1 MNLNCFKEINLFN
14 AGTSFFKQL
23 NIRLNSSSTLS
34 LPLKSILKDKF
45 KSQEIFEK
53 VSETCF
59 LGLVDKSVF
68 DDNLSLF
75 EDKKISYEQAGKKI
89 HAGYEG
95 MMIFAVRIE
104 GIALPTRTQLADL
117 TRAFNRASQ
126 SLPVVVLFQY
136 GNLITLATSERITYK
151 QPCREGEKIGK
162 ISLLKDIDTLNPHT
176 GHIKILNDLVLKP
189 SVRDFN
195 GLYQQWREVF
205 DVQLLNRNFYKE
217 LSIWYFWAVKETT
230 FPSQNDLKEDI
241 RNPINIIR
249 LITRII
255 FVWFVKEKGLIP
267 DVLFNKEQVSER
279 LNDFASDSSSYYKAI
294 LQNLFFATLNTKM
307 EKREFRDARRYQGK
321 NKSYMMHNRYRYKDN
336 LQNPVEFLN
345 ILKDIPFLNGG
356 LFECLDRETKP
367 VTRIDGFSEH
377 KDNELNIP
385 NYLFFSNKEQVD
397 LNKDFGTS
405 GKRYKVQGLINLLQS
420 YKFTIS
426 ENTPI
431 EEEIAL
437 DPELLGNVF
446 ENLLASYNP
455 ETQTTARKQTGSFYT
470 PREIVNYMVDES
482 LIAYLENKL
491 IKFCD
496 GHSKKKK
503 KRINDNLCNLL
514 SYNKKGHAFN
524 DKEAR
529 FLINVIDNIKI
540 LDPAC
545 GSGAFP
551 MGILHRLVFI
561 LRKLDPE
568 NRQWKTKQIDK
579 ANEIEIPAARK
590 AAVDSIE
597 YAFEKNKLDYARKL
611 YLIKNC
617 IFGVDIQSIAVQI
630 AKLRF
635 FISLIVDQNVNN
647 KETNR
652 GIKPLP
658 NLETKIVAA
667 NTLVGF
673 KSKDKSPLKAHKVI
687 DLENELKQVRKQ
699 YFDAQTREM
708 KKQCEEKDKQL
719 REQIGNLFKKPN
731 FLPEVAINLSEWDP
745 YNQNQSADFFDAEW
759 MFGEKQGFDVV
770 IGNPPYVRQE
780 KIKELKPI
788 LKNQYVS
795 YSGVADLYV
804 YFYERGLQLLKT
816 GGILTYI
823 SSNKYLRSGYGKK
836 LRKFLGTNALIL
848 QLIDFGDA
856 PVFTSIAYPSIIV
869 LKKLMAGFSD
879 GIGRRLNLK
888 NQDEALAEVK
898 VFNWKPGPP
907 INEFSDYFK
916 AHYFKMPQQELT
928 AEGWRLE
935 PPEMLRLL
943 EKIKKAGKPL
953 SEYVEGKFYRGIV
966 TGFNN
971 AFVIDSQIRNRL
983 IDKHPSS
990 SEIIKPL
997 LRGRDVK
1004 RWHLNYEDLWLIFTR
1019 RGINIDQYPAIHEYL
1034 KKYKKRLTP
1043 GIQGGRKAGSYKWY
1057 EIQDN
1062 IAYWQDF
1069 EQPKI
1074 IYPNICKRN
1083 EFAWD
1088 ESGYYTNQKAFI
1100 IPNASKYL
1108 LGVLNSNITMWLFNK
1123 LLAKLQN
1130 GYYEPS
1136 AIYIKEFPIPFS
1148 NNSDYIESRVN
1159 QILYA
1164 KNNNTNILT
1173 FKTESQIDAHVAHL
1187 YNLTEEEYS
1196 LILKEINCPDPF
1208 RVAALNIYR
1217 DIARERVKGNS

>member
-1 MNLNCFKEINLFN
+1 MNLNRFKEMNLFN

-23 NIRLNSSSTLS
+23 KVTLNSNTAT
-34 LPLKSILKDKF
+34 PFHLKDILKDKF
-45 KSQEIFEK
+45 KPQEIYEK
-53 VSETCF
+53 VSATYF

-68 DDNLSLF
+68 VANRSLF
-75 EDKKISYEQAGKKI
+75 EDEKLSYEQADKKI
-89 HAGYEG
+89 HADYEG
-95 MMIFAVRIE
+95 MMIFAVQIK
-104 GIALPTRTQLADL
+104 GIATPTRTQLADL
-117 TRAFNRASQ
+117 TRAFNRASK

-136 GNLITLATSERITYK
+136 NDFLTLATSKRTKYK
-151 QPCREGEKIGK
+151 QTWREGEKIGK
-162 ISLLKDIDTLNPHT
+162 ISLLKDIDILSTHA
-176 GHIKILNDLVLKP
+176 GHNKILDELARKP
-189 SVRDFN
+189 GVRDFN

-217 LSIWYFWAVKETT
+217 LSNWYFWAVKETT
-230 FPSQNDLKEDI
+230 FPSQNDLKDDI
-241 RNPINIIR
+241 RNPINVIR

-267 DVLFNKEQVSER
+267 DVLFNKEQVSEQ

-307 EKREFRDARRYQGK
+307 EKRKFRDARAYQGK
-321 NKSYMMHNRYRYKDN
+321 NKSYMMHNRYRYDDY
-336 LQNPVEFLN
+336 LRNPAKFLN
-345 ILKDIPFLNGG
+345 ILKNIPFLNGG

-367 VTRIDGFSEH
+367 LTRIDGFSEH
-377 KDNELNIP
+377 KGNELNIP
-385 NYLFFSNKEQVD
+385 NYLFFSDKLYVD

-405 GKRYKVQGLINLLQS
+405 GKRYEVQGLISLLQS

-496 GHSKKKK
+496 SHSEKEKKQ
-503 KRINDNLCNLL
+503 INDNIYNLL
-514 SYNKKGHAFN
+514 SYNKAEHSFN
-524 DKEAR
+524 DEEAN

-561 LRKLDPE
+561 LSKLDPE
-568 NRQWKTKQIDK
+568 NKQWKGKQIAK
-579 ANEIEIPAARK
+579 ANAIEISAARK
-590 AAVDSIE
+590 AAIDSIE
-597 YAFEKNKLDYARKL
+597 HAFEKNRLDYARKL
-611 YLIKNC
+611 YLIQNC
-617 IFGVDIQSIAVQI
+617 IFGVDIQPIAVQI

-635 FISLIVDQNVNN
+635 FISLIVDQDIDD
-647 KETNR
+647 KEKNR

-673 KSKDKSPLKAHKVI
+673 KSKDKSPLKSPKII

-699 YFDAQTREM
+699 YFDAQTRE
-708 KKQCEEKDKQL
+708 KKKNCEEKDKHL
-719 REQIGNLFKKPN
+719 REEISNLLQKQN
-731 FLPEVAINLSEWDP
+731 YLPEMAINLGKWDP
-745 YNQNQSADFFDAEW
+745 YNQNQSADFFDPEW

-816 GGILTYI
+816 GGILTFI
-823 SSNKYLRSGYGKK
+823 SSNKYFRSGYGKK

-869 LKKLMAGFSD
+869 LKKLTAAFMDFA
-879 GIGRRLNLK
+879 GRRFNPK
-888 NQDEALAEVK
+888 SKDETSAVVN
-898 VFNWKPGPP
+898 VFKWKPGPP
-907 INEFSDYFK
+907 INEFSDHFK
-916 AHYFKMPQQELT
+916 AHYFSMPQQEL
-928 AEGWRLE
+928 AIDGWRLE
-935 PPEMLRLL
+935 APEGLRLL
-943 EKIKKAGKPL
+943 EKIRKAGKPL
-953 SEYVEGKFYRGIV
+953 GEYVDGKFYRGIL
-966 TGFNN
+966 TGLNE
-971 AFVIDSQIRNRL
+971 AFVVDKLVRDKL
-983 IDKHPSS
+983 IAEDPSS
-990 SEIIKPL
+990 ADILKPF
-997 LRGRDVK
+997 LRGKDVK
-1004 RWHLNYEDLWLIFTR
+1004 RWQVDFAGQYLIKIESSINKKHPWSDEDNDKAEKIFAKT
-1019 RGINIDQYPAIHEYL
+1019 YPAIYRHFEKFRNCL
-1034 KKYKKRLTP
+1034 IKRDDQGKYFWELRSCK
-1043 GIQGGRKAGSYKWY
+1043 
-1057 EIQDN
+1057 
-1062 IAYWQDF
+1062 YWGEF
-1069 EQPKI
+1069 ETPKI
-1074 IYPNICKRN
+1074 VWGNLAKRPKFS
-1083 EFAWD
+1083 FAD
-1088 ESGYYTNQKAFI
+1088 EGFYLSAPATMMV
-1100 IPNASKYL
+1100 SESRYL
-1108 LGVLNSNITMWLFNK
+1108 LGILNSRITQYFVS
-1123 LLAKLQN
+1123 Q
-1130 GYYEPS
+1130 S
-1136 AIYIKEFPIPFS
+1136 AATRQGGFLEFKPMYISPLIVDP
-1148 NNSDYIESRVN
+1148 
-1159 QILYA
+1159 
-1164 KNNNTNILT
+1164 KNET
-1173 FKTESQIDAHVAHL
+1173 V
-1187 YNLTEEEYS
+1187 
-1196 LILKEINCPDPF
+1196 C
-1208 RVAALNIYR
+1208 
-1217 DIARERVKGNS
+1217 

>member
-1 MNLNCFKEINLFN
+1 
-14 AGTSFFKQL
+14 
-23 NIRLNSSSTLS
+23 
-34 LPLKSILKDKF
+34 
-45 KSQEIFEK
+45 
-53 VSETCF
+53 
-59 LGLVDKSVF
+59 VDKSVF

-75 EDKKISYEQAGKKI
+75 EDKKLSYEQADKKI
-89 HAGYEG
+89 HEDYEG
-95 MMIFAVRIE
+95 MMIFAVRID
-104 GIALPTRTQLADL
+104 GIDSPTRTQLADL
-117 TRAFNRASQ
+117 TRAFNRASK

-136 GNLITLATSERITYK
+136 GNFITLATSERTKYK
-151 QPCREGEKIGK
+151 QTWREGEKIGK
-162 ISLLKDIDTLNPHT
+162 ISLLKDIDILSTHA
-176 GHIKILNDLVLKP
+176 GHNKILNDLVLKP
-189 SVRDFN
+189 GVRDFN

-217 LSIWYFWAVKETT
+217 LSNWYFWAVKETT

-241 RNPINIIR
+241 RNQINVIR

-267 DVLFNKEQVSER
+267 DVLFNKEQVSEQ

-307 EKREFRDARRYQGK
+307 EKRKFRAARRYQGK
-321 NKSYMMHNRYRYKDN
+321 NKSYMMHNRYRYDDY
-336 LQNPVEFLN
+336 LRNPGKFLN
-345 ILKDIPFLNGG
+345 ILKNIPFLNGG
-356 LFECLDRETKP
+356 LFECLDRETKS

-385 NYLFFSNKEQVD
+385 NYLFFSDKLHVD
-397 LNKDFGTS
+397 LNKDFGTH
-405 GKRYKVQGLINLLQS
+405 GKRYEVRGLISLLQS

-496 GHSKKKK
+496 SQSEKEK

-514 SYNKKGHAFN
+514 SYNKEGHAFK
-524 DKEAR
+524 DKEAN

-561 LRKLDPE
+561 LSKLDPE
-568 NRQWKTKQIDK
+568 NKQWKGKQIAK
-579 ANEIEIPAARK
+579 ANAIEISPARK
-590 AAVDSIE
+590 AAIDSIE
-597 YAFEKNKLDYARKL
+597 YAFEKNRLDYARKL
-611 YLIKNC
+611 YLIQNC
-617 IFGVDIQSIAVQI
+617 IFGVDIQPIAVQI

-635 FISLIVDQNVNN
+635 FISLIVDQDIDD
-647 KETNR
+647 KEKNR

-673 KSKDKSPLKAHKVI
+673 KIKDKSPLKSPKII

-699 YFDAQTREM
+699 YFDAQTRE
-708 KKQCEEKDKQL
+708 KKKNCEEKDKQL
-719 REQIGNLFKKPN
+719 REQIGNLLEKSD
-731 FLPEVAINLSEWDP
+731 FLPGIGINRGKWDP

-788 LKNQYVS
+788 LKNQYDS

-823 SSNKYLRSGYGKK
+823 SSNKYFRSGYGKK
-836 LRKFLGTNALIL
+836 LRKFLGTNASIL

-856 PVFTSIAYPSIIV
+856 PVFTSIAYPSIII
-869 LKKLMAGFSD
+869 LKKLTSVFIDFA
-879 GIGRRLNLK
+879 GRRFNPK
-888 NQDEALAEVK
+888 SKDETSAGVK

-907 INEFSDYFK
+907 INEFSDHFK

-935 PPEMLRLL
+935 PPEVLRLL
-943 EKIKKAGKPL
+943 EKIRKAGKPL
-953 SEYVEGKFYRGIV
+953 GEYVDGKFYRGII
-966 TGFNN
+966 TGLNE
-971 AFVIDSQIRNRL
+971 AFVVDRAAHDKL
-983 IDKHPSS
+983 IAEDSS
-990 SEIIKPL
+990 SADILKPF
-997 LRGRDVK
+997 LRGKDVK
-1004 RWHLNYEDLWLIFTR
+1004 RWQVNFAEQYLIKIESS
-1019 RGINIDQYPAIHEYL
+1019 INRKHPWSDKKENEAEKIFAKTYPAIYRHF
-1034 KKYKKRLTP
+1034 KKFSKRL
-1043 GIQGGRKAGSYKWY
+1043 IKRDDQGKY
-1057 EIQDN
+1057 
-1062 IAYWQDF
+1062 YWELRSCKYWGEF
-1069 EQPKI
+1069 EQAKI
-1074 IYPNICKRN
+1074 VYPNICKRN

-1088 ESGYYTNQKAFI
+1088 ENSYYTNQKAFI
-1100 IPNASKYL
+1100 IPGASKYL
-1108 LGVLNSNITMWLFNK
+1108 LGILNSSVVMWLFGK

-1130 GYYEPS
+1130 NFYEPS
-1136 AIYIKEFPIPFS
+1136 AIFMKDFPIPFS
-1148 NNSDYIESRVN
+1148 NNSDYIESRIN

-1173 FKTESQIDAHVAHL
+1173 FKAEFQVDARVAHL
-1187 YNLTEEEYS
+1187 YNLTEEEYA

-1208 RVAALNIYR
+1208 RVAALNVYR
-1217 DIARERVKGNS
+1217 DIARGK

>member
-1 MNLNCFKEINLFN
+1 
-14 AGTSFFKQL
+14 
-23 NIRLNSSSTLS
+23 
-34 LPLKSILKDKF
+34 
-45 KSQEIFEK
+45 
-53 VSETCF
+53 
-59 LGLVDKSVF
+59 
-68 DDNLSLF
+68 
-75 EDKKISYEQAGKKI
+75 
-89 HAGYEG
+89 
-95 MMIFAVRIE
+95 
-104 GIALPTRTQLADL
+104 
-117 TRAFNRASQ
+117 
-126 SLPVVVLFQY
+126 
-136 GNLITLATSERITYK
+136 
-151 QPCREGEKIGK
+151 
-162 ISLLKDIDTLNPHT
+162 
-176 GHIKILNDLVLKP
+176 LKP
-189 SVRDFN
+189 GVRDFS

-217 LSIWYFWAVKETT
+217 LSNWYFWAVKETT
-230 FPSQNDLKEDI
+230 FPSQNDLKKDI
-241 RNPINIIR
+241 KNPINVIR

-267 DVLFNKEQVSER
+267 DVLFNKEQVSEQ

-345 ILKDIPFLNGG
+345 ILKNIPFLNGG

-385 NYLFFSNKEQVD
+385 NYLFFSDKLYVD
-397 LNKDFGTS
+397 LNKDFGTR
-405 GKRYKVQGLINLLQS
+405 GKRYEVRGLINLLQS

-491 IKFCD
+491 IKFYD
-496 GHSKKKK
+496 SHSEKEK

-514 SYNKKGHAFN
+514 SYNKEGHAFN
-524 DKEAR
+524 DKEAN
-529 FLINVIDNIKI
+529 FLVNVIDNIKI

-597 YAFEKNKLDYARKL
+597 HAFEKNELDYARKL

-699 YFDAQTREM
+699 YFDAQTRE
-708 KKQCEEKDKQL
+708 KKKKCEEKDKHL
-719 REQIGNLFKKPN
+719 REEISNLLQKQD
-731 FLPEVAINLSEWDP
+731 FLPGIGINLGKWDP
-745 YNQNQSADFFDAEW
+745 YNQNQSADFFDPEW
-759 MFGEKQGFDVV
+759 MFGEKQGFDLV

-816 GGILTYI
+816 GGILTFI
-823 SSNKYLRSGYGKK
+823 SSNKYFRSGYGKK
-836 LRKFLGTNALIL
+836 LRKFLGTNASIL

-869 LKKLMAGFSD
+869 LQKLTAAFMDFA
-879 GIGRRLNLK
+879 GRRFNPK
-888 NQDEALAEVK
+888 SKDEASAVVN

-907 INEFSDYFK
+907 INEFSDHFK

-935 PPEMLRLL
+935 PPEVLRLL
-943 EKIKKAGKPL
+943 EKIRKAGKPL
-953 SEYVEGKFYRGIV
+953 GEYVDGKFYRGIL
-966 TGFNN
+966 TGLNE
-971 AFVIDSQIRNRL
+971 AFVVDKAVRDKL
-983 IDKHPSS
+983 ITEDPSS
-990 SEIIKPL
+990 ADILKPF
-997 LRGRDVK
+997 LRGKDVK
-1004 RWHLNYEDLWLIFTR
+1004 RWQINFAEQYLIKIESSINRKHLWFDKKENEAEEIFAKT
-1019 RGINIDQYPAIHEYL
+1019 YPAIYRHF
-1034 KKYKKRLTP
+1034 KKFRKRL
-1043 GIQGGRKAGSYKWY
+1043 IKRDDQGKYFWELRSCK
-1057 EIQDN
+1057 
-1062 IAYWQDF
+1062 YWDDF

-1074 IYPNICKRN
+1074 TWGNLATKPKFAFDTTSSYVSAPANIIPIEDLYLLAILNSPICKLMIALEAATR
-1083 EFAWD
+1083 
-1088 ESGYYTNQKAFI
+1088 SGGFLEYKPMYVGKIPVFPASDKQKAPI
-1100 IPNASKYL
+1100 VERVRTILENPDGPDIPNLEA
-1108 LGVLNSNITMWLFNK
+1108 
-1123 LLAKLQN
+1123 
-1130 GYYEPS
+1130 
-1136 AIYIKEFPIPFS
+1136 
-1148 NNSDYIESRVN
+1148 
-1159 QILYA
+1159 
-1164 KNNNTNILT
+1164 
-1173 FKTESQIDAHVAHL
+1173 
-1187 YNLTEEEYS
+1187 
-1196 LILKEINCPDPF
+1196 EINTLIFDLYGLT
-1208 RVAALNIYR
+1208 AEE
-1217 DIARERVKGNS
+1217 IAIVEESMGRG